1 MFRLLAPN
9 SQGIRQA
16 LLRNVSKNHTGLKLA
31 GQNGPV
37 DLQKDYQI
45 RNNSTVTLNNT
56 KNNNKKDT
64 TTSFVRHEK
73 KQIFADKYP
82 GADASTFDQILRSA
96 RQHKN
101 YRSSLNASLTEDI
114 RSLSDLFKDESV
126 KKDLSLVNIGQY
138 ASLLNDAVFRNRFS
152 RLTNNSDRDS
162 DSYNNSSA
170 VNDVMLKEAILNL
183 MDNVSSGQI
192 RGVIHP
198 ETVKNL
204 LLSMCQ
210 YKAWPE
216 IVQFWENGVND
227 KNLSKLFLNEKIL
240 AAVLPVAYDEQRY
253 TYQQIINLFETNTK
267 DKDRIENELHVS
279 IGKIAIKNKDYARA
293 LDSMEALLRLLE
305 ENTGNTKILKSLSE
319 LHLSFIGFS
328 EDLKISTHFFN
339 KVIEKDLPYS
349 VPLKAP
355 HVAAL
360 LDKLMASQTDFK
372 TIFGIWKNTAAF
384 YAKDKFQQ
392 SAINSR
398 YSILNNKFLSIFFQ
412 LHPELTEESH
422 NELRNIIAEYAKIKD
437 VDEYFLNTLISNYNW
452 GDKTV
457 FLQLMELY
465 PIHNIEY
472 TTVSNRI
479 VLKKMGEIADFTNA
493 DIINRWNRSLARLD
507 QDKYRYIPIADWA
520 ALRDCTILSP
530 YSEQRTPVY
539 LALLNTYKDFHQDGR
554 AVSRFAKTWLHSPLF
569 STVARVTQEPKT
581 DFSCGEEIIIPKFN
595 YLRRNVNYRDLS
607 RDLFPKKELI

>member
-45 RNNSTVTLNNT
+45 RGNSTISLNA
-56 KNNNKKDT
+56 KDST
-64 TTSFVRHEK
+64 PFVGHEK
-73 KQIFADKYP
+73 KQIFSEKYS
-82 GADASTFDQILRSA
+82 GADASTFDQILKSA
-96 RQHKN
+96 RQYKN
-101 YRSSLNASLTEDI
+101 VRTSLNPPLSEAI
-114 RSLSDLFKDESV
+114 RSLSDLFKDDSV

-152 RLTNNSDRDS
+152 RLSKNSDRDS

-170 VNDVMLKEAILNL
+170 MNDVMLKEAILNL

-192 RGVIHP
+192 TGVIHP

-227 KNLSKLFLNEKIL
+227 ENLSQLFLNEKIL

-253 TYQQIINLFETNTK
+253 SYEQIIKLFETNTK
-267 DKDRIENELHVS
+267 DKANIDSDLHVS

-305 ENTGNTKILKSLSE
+305 EDSGNTRILKCLSE

-339 KVIEKDLPYS
+339 KVIEKELPYS

-360 LDKLMASQTDFK
+360 LDKLMAKQENFE
-372 TIFGIWKNTAAF
+372 TIFNIWKNTAAF

-422 NELRNIIAEYAKIKD
+422 NELRNIIAAYAQIKD

-479 VLKKMGEIADFTNA
+479 VLKKMGDIADFTSV

-507 QDKYRYIPIADWA
+507 QELYRYIPIADWA
-520 ALRDCTILSP
+520 ALRDSTILSP

-539 LALLNTYKDFHQDGR
+539 LALLAAYKDFHQDGR
-554 AVSRFAKTWLHSPLF
+554 AVSRFAKTWLHSPLY
-569 STVARVTQEPKT
+569 STVARVTKEPESNFT
-581 DFSCGEEIIIPKFN
+581 CEEEIVVPKFHN
-595 YLRRNVNYRDLS
+595 LRKNVDYKKLS
-607 RDLFPKKELI
+607 KALF

>member
-9 SQGIRQA
+9 SQGLRQA

-37 DLQKDYQI
+37 DLQKDLQI
-45 RNNSTVTLNNT
+45 RNNSTTVSLKPTET
-56 KNNNKKDT
+56 RFVGETNK
-64 TTSFVRHEK
+64 
-73 KQIFADKYP
+73 IFDSSAS
-82 GADASTFDQILRSA
+82 GDASTFDQILRSA

-101 YRSSLNASLTEDI
+101 IRSSLNGPLSEAI
-114 RSLSDLFKDESV
+114 QSLSDLFKDESV

-152 RLTNNSDRDS
+152 RLSNRSDRDS
-162 DSYNNSSA
+162 DSYNNSSVA
-170 VNDVMLKEAILNL
+170 NDIMLKEAILNL

-227 KNLSKLFLNEKIL
+227 ESLSKIFLNEKIL

-253 TYQQIINLFETNTK
+253 SYEQIIKLFETNTK
-267 DKDRIENELHVS
+267 DKTNIDSDLYVS
-279 IGKIAIKNKDYARA
+279 IGKIAIKNNDYSRA
-293 LDSMEALLRLLE
+293 LDSMEALMKQLENNVNNARLL
-305 ENTGNTKILKSLSE
+305 KCLSE

-339 KVIEKDLPYS
+339 KVIEEELPYS

-355 HVAAL
+355 HIVAL
-360 LDKLMASQTDFK
+360 LDKLMASNASFEAMFD
-372 TIFGIWKNTAAF
+372 IWKKTTAV
-384 YAKDKFQQ
+384 YTKDKFQQ

-398 YSILNNKFLSIFFQ
+398 YTLLNNKFLSIFFQ
-412 LHPELTEESH
+412 LHPTLTEESH
-422 NELRNIIAEYAKIKD
+422 NELRNIIAAYSQVKKI
-437 VDEYFLNTLISNYNW
+437 DEYFLNTLVSNYSW
-452 GDKTV
+452 GDKAV

-465 PIHNIEY
+465 PIHKIDY

-479 VLKKMGEIADFTNA
+479 VLKKMGAIADFTVG

-520 ALRDCTILSP
+520 ALRDSTILSP
-530 YSEQRTPVY
+530 YSEERTPCY
-539 LALLNTYKDFHQDGR
+539 LALLANYKDFHQDPK
-554 AVSRFAKTWLHSPLF
+554 AVTRFAKTWLHNPMVGQ
-569 STVARVTQEPKT
+569 VARVTREPESNFT
-581 DFSCGEEIIIPKFN
+581 CEEEISVPKFRF
-595 YLRRNVNYRDLS
+595 LKKNVDYKKLS
-607 RDLFPKKELI
+607 RDLF

>member
-37 DLQKDYQI
+37 DLQKDYQL
-45 RNNSTVTLNNT
+45 RNNSTVTLNA
-56 KNNNKKDT
+56 KDT
-64 TTSFVRHEK
+64 SAFVGHEK
-73 KQIFADKYP
+73 KQIFADKYS

-101 YRSSLNASLTEDI
+101 LRTSLNAPLSEAI
-114 RSLSDLFKDESV
+114 RSLSDLFKDDSV

-152 RLTNNSDRDS
+152 RLSNNSDRDS

-170 VNDVMLKEAILNL
+170 MNDVMLKEAILNL

-227 KNLSKLFLNEKIL
+227 ENLSKLFLNEKIL

-253 TYQQIINLFETNTK
+253 TYEQIIKLFETNTK
-267 DKDRIENELHVS
+267 DKANIDSDLHVS

-305 ENTGNTKILKSLSE
+305 ENSGNTRILKCLSE

-328 EDLKISTHFFN
+328 EDLNISTHFFN
-339 KVIEKDLPYS
+339 KVIEKELPYS

-360 LDKLMASQTDFK
+360 LDKLMANQESFE
-372 TIFGIWKNTAAF
+372 TIFNIWKNTAAF

-412 LHPELTEESH
+412 LHPVLTEESH
-422 NELRNIIAEYAKIKD
+422 NELRNVIAAYSQIKD
-437 VDEYFLNTLISNYNW
+437 VDEYFLNTLISNYTW

-479 VLKKMGEIADFTNA
+479 VLKKMGAISDFTSG

-507 QDKYRYIPIADWA
+507 QEKYRYIPIADWA
-520 ALRDCTILSP
+520 ALRDCTILSS
-530 YSEQRTPVY
+530 YSEERTPVY
-539 LALLNTYKDFHQDGR
+539 LALLAAYKDFHQDGR
-554 AVSRFAKTWLHSPLF
+554 AVSRFAKTWLHSQLY
-569 STVARVTQEPKT
+569 STVARVTKEPESNFT
-581 DFSCGEEIIIPKFN
+581 CEEEIIIPKFRH
-595 YLRRNVNYRDLS
+595 LKKNVDYKKLS
-607 RDLFPKKELI
+607 RDLF